1 MQRHIY
7 VMLSCTNT
15 IMGKLIRVFS
25 HCKYNHIS
33 LASSSSLQPLYSFAR
48 YNHNSP
54 FVGGFVE
61 ESLCRYLFSKKN
73 TKARVYKIAVDEKT
87 FDDFQLIIK
96 KYSDHSS
103 EYIYDTFGV
112 FHGDKITNPYQQT
125 CLSFSVF
132 VLKKLLLLSENTHA
146 KNTKDFEALLSS
158 YPYVDINLLYEDKDS
173 YVWGNDYYYKKIPYI
188 QVIKST
194 YLHLKKHLLPSA

>member
-1 MQRHIY
+1 MKKIY
-7 VMLSCTNT
+7 IILSFTGT
-15 IMGKLIRVFS
+15 ALSRVIKLTTRAEFAHVSIALD
-25 HCKYNHIS
+25 KDLN
-33 LASSSSLQPLYSFAR
+33 QMYSFGR
-48 YNHNSP
+48 LNPYNP

-87 FDDFQLIIK
+87 FDDFQLIMK

-158 YPYVDINLLYEDKDS
+158 YPYVDINLSYEDKDS
-173 YVWGNDYYYKKIPYI
+173 YVWGNDNYYKKIPYI